1 MLFGWF
7 RCGLVQGFHAVN
19 PPRSAWAVGQEG
31 NAADRQRPCDQ
42 RGMTAC
48 GTIVSSQ
55 RRKGLKFQRKRKTGK
70 TKKTKKETR
79 RRGGG
84 RYDLTFGFF
93 YLRMDLMDLRWVSDG
108 SPGTLRG
115 IRTGEVLRLVG
126 TAGLALVFGLHFGR
140 RRSDNADLPGWIVF
154 FYIYIYS
161 ICVFQAFSMA

>member
-70 TKKTKKETR
+70 TKKTKRKQEEEEEEEDTTSP
-79 RRGGG
+79 
-84 RYDLTFGFF
+84 L
-93 YLRMDLMDLRWVSDG
+93 VSFI
-108 SPGTLRG
+108 S
-115 IRTGEVLRLVG
+115 
-126 TAGLALVFGLHFGR
+126 A
-140 RRSDNADLPGWIVF
+140 WI
-154 FYIYIYS
+154 
-161 ICVFQAFSMA
+161 